1 MIVERID
8 PRGWP
13 PPTLSNA
20 ERIEIWRR
28 QYQLVPFETQ
38 IGATAVHALPRSDQ
52 FDPSELLPR
61 RESRTL
67 QNAGNPPASVANPP
81 NSAPATVATAGTFWT
96 RFMAMPSLDWVES
109 WPVIGL
115 SLFLTIAALLLK
127 VST

>member
-1 MIVERID
+1 MIVERIAS
-8 PRGWP
+8 RWP
-13 PPTLSNA
+13 APTLSNA

-28 QYQLVPFETQ
+28 QYLLVPFEAQ

-52 FDPSELLPR
+52 FDPSELPR

-67 QNAGNPPASVANPP
+67 RETGTPPASVANPP

-96 RFMAMPSLDWVES
+96 RFLAMPSLDWVES

-127 VST
+127 VSA

>member
-1 MIVERID
+1 MIVERIAS
-8 PRGWP
+8 RWP
-13 PPTLSNA
+13 APTLSNA

-28 QYQLVPFETQ
+28 QYLLVPFEQQ
-38 IGATAVHALPRSDQ
+38 IGATAVHALPRSAQ
-52 FDPSELLPR
+52 FDPSELHR

-96 RFMAMPSLDWVES
+96 RFLAMPSLDWVES
-109 WPVIGL
+109 GPAIGL

-127 VST
+127 VSA

>member
-8 PRGWP
+8 ASGWP

-28 QYQLVPFETQ
+28 QYLLVPFEAQ
-38 IGATAVHALPRSDQ
+38 IGATAVHALPRADQ
-52 FDPSELLPR
+52 FDPSELPR

-81 NSAPATVATAGTFWT
+81 NSAPATVATAGTFWD
-96 RFMAMPSLDWVES
+96 RFMAMQSLDLVES
-109 WPVIGL
+109 WKTIGVVWA
-115 SLFLTIAALLLK
+115 LFCGYIIWRIA
-127 VST
+127 